1 MTKRRKMRD
10 ALVIATLVA
19 LLAMLISM
27 IVLPRAAKA
36 HAVDEAL
43 QASTKV
49 QTAAESMAPRPH
61 RAE

>member
-1 MTKRRKMRD
+1 MTQRRKMRD

-36 HAVDEAL
+36 HAVHDSL
-43 QASTKV
+43 GASTRV
-49 QTAAESMAPRPH
+49 HTAAESLAPRPY